1 MKLLIISNIISLLVG
16 LGLGAFIF
24 KFIKF
29 LKFNKDIFAKTWYI
43 ISNIILFLI
52 CAFLYYFRLIWFV
65 AILFLVAI
73 YCKINWLEII
83 SLDKIN
89 ANAIIFLLLIT
100 LLLYPL
106 LSNFKIG
113 DISGNC
119 YDIFNF
125 DKAKEKMNIALG
137 KLTSKDFPQSKFDQ
151 EDLSKKI
158 KDVENARKGGNNV

>member
-1 MKLLIISNIISLLVG
+1 MKLLIISNVISLIVG
-16 LGLGAFIF
+16 LGLGVLIF

-29 LKFNKDIFAKTWYI
+29 PKFNKDIFAKAWYRM
-43 ISNIILFLI
+43 SNIILFLI

-65 AILFLVAI
+65 AILVLVSV
-73 YCKINWLEII
+73 YCKINWLEIVA
-83 SLDKIN
+83 LDKIN
-89 ANAIIFLLLIT
+89 TNAIILLLLIT

-125 DKAKEKMNIALG
+125 DKAKEKMDTTLV
-137 KLTSKDFPQSKFDQ
+137 KLTSKDFPTSKLDK
-151 EDLSKKI
+151 EELMKKI
-158 KDVENARKGGNNV
+158 QDVENVRKGGNNV

>member
-1 MKLLIISNIISLLVG
+1 MKLLIISNIISLIVG

-29 LKFNKDIFAKTWYI
+29 PKFNKDIFAKTWYI

-83 SLDKIN
+83 SLEKIN

-151 EDLSKKI
+151 EDLTKKI
-158 KDVENARKGGNNV
+158 QNVENARKGGNNV

>member
-1 MKLLIISNIISLLVG
+1 MKLLIISNVISLIVG
-16 LGLGAFIF
+16 LGLGVLIF

-29 LKFNKDIFAKTWYI
+29 PKFNKDIFAKAWYRM
-43 ISNIILFLI
+43 SNIILFLI

-65 AILFLVAI
+65 VILVLVSV
-73 YCKINWLEII
+73 YCKINWLEIVA
-83 SLDKIN
+83 LDKIN
-89 ANAIIFLLLIT
+89 TNAIIFLLLIT

-125 DKAKEKMNIALG
+125 DKAKEKMDNALI
-137 KLTSKDFPQSKFDQ
+137 KLTSKDFPTSNLDK
-151 EDLSKKI
+151 EELMKKI
-158 KDVENARKGGNNV
+158 QDVENIRKGGNNV

>member
-1 MKLLIISNIISLLVG
+1 MKLLIISNVISLIVG
-16 LGLGAFIF
+16 LGLGVLIF

-29 LKFNKDIFAKTWYI
+29 PKFNKDIFAKAWYRMF
-43 ISNIILFLI
+43 NIILFLI

-65 AILFLVAI
+65 AILVLVSV
-73 YCKINWLEII
+73 YCKINWLEIVA
-83 SLDKIN
+83 LDKIN
-89 ANAIIFLLLIT
+89 TNAIIFLLLIT

-125 DKAKEKMNIALG
+125 DKAKEQMDTALV
-137 KLTSKDFPQSKFDQ
+137 KLTSKDFPTSKLDK
-151 EDLSKKI
+151 EELMKKI
-158 KDVENARKGGNNV
+158 QDVENVRKGGNNV

>member
-1 MKLLIISNIISLLVG
+1 MKLLIISNVISLIVG
-16 LGLGAFIF
+16 LGLGVLIF

-29 LKFNKDIFAKTWYI
+29 PKFNKDIFAKAWYRM
-43 ISNIILFLI
+43 SNIILFLI

-65 AILFLVAI
+65 AILVLVSV
-73 YCKINWLEII
+73 YCKINWLEIVA
-83 SLDKIN
+83 LDKIN
-89 ANAIIFLLLIT
+89 TNAIIFLLLIT

-125 DKAKEKMNIALG
+125 NKVKEKMDTALVNLLQ
-137 KLTSKDFPQSKFDQ
+137 KTFLQAS
-151 EDLSKKI
+151 
-158 KDVENARKGGNNV
+158 